1 MGFVQVE
8 VTHAHYR
15 AHACTDTCSSSKLSP
30 TSLLHLLITTPDVF
44 EANFENQLSL
54 SWNMEGCLSCCC
66 LILIF
71 FSSGPKKN

>member
-8 VTHAHYR
+8 VTHAHYC

-44 EANFENQLSL
+44 EE
-54 SWNMEGCLSCCC
+54 
-66 LILIF
+66 LIDF
-71 FSSGPKKN
+71 V